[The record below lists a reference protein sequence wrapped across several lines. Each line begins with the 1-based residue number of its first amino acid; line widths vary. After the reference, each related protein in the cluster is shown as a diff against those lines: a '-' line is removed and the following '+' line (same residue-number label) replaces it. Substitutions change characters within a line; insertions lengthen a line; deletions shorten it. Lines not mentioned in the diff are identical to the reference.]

1 MKNTPICSVV
11 MAVYNGEETL
21 KEAIDS
27 ILNQTLKEFEFII
40 VDDASTDK
48 TESIIKSYDDP
59 RIRYVKNH
67 ENKYL
72 GPSLNEGIKIANGK
86 YIVRMDADDISYSN
100 RLMVQYEF
108 MEANP
113 SIGIAGSWADIF
125 GINTGEL
132 IYETNNFEIKLKLLF
147 ECHILHPS
155 IIIRKSL
162 IDNNQLFYDPVLQH
176 SEDYDFFVRAFKL
189 TDFANIDKKLI
200 NYRSTI
206 TSETRET
213 DEFRNKFYN
222 QTKLDLFRMMGVEI
236 NQNELMLFRRIN
248 HQIFSC
254 LSSDIHAVNDLLTKM
269 VNGNN
274 RTLLFETKPFQ
285 SHIAELFENVC
296 RNSNKSALSAFSI
309 YKKSRLR
316 DNSII
321 KTKITL
327 ILFLKIILSIFRK

>member
-1 MKNTPICSVV
+1 MKNKPICSVV

-21 KEAIDS
+21 TEAIDS

-48 TESIIKSYDDP
+48 TELIIKSYDDP
-59 RIRYVKNH
+59 RIRYLKNS

-72 GPSLNEGIKIANGK
+72 GPSLNEGIKIAKGK

-100 RLMVQYEF
+100 RLKVQYEF

-125 GINTGEL
+125 GINSGEL

-162 IDNNQLFYDPVLQH
+162 IDNNELFYDPVLQH
-176 SEDYDFFVRAFKL
+176 SEDYDLFVRAFKL
-189 TDFANIDKKLI
+189 TNFANINQKLI

-213 DEFRNKFYN
+213 DEFRNKFYD
-222 QTKLDLFRMMGVEI
+222 QTKIDLFRMMGVNI
-236 NQNELMLFRRIN
+236 NQSELNLYKSIN
-248 HQIFSC
+248 LQIYNQTPDFVYQTYS
-254 LSSDIHAVNDLLTKM
+254 LLKKM
-269 VNGNN
+269 VESNKK
-274 RTLLFETKPFQ
+274 TLLFEIKPFQ
-285 SHIAELFENVC
+285 DHLSKLFENVC
-296 RNSNKSALSAFSI
+296 RNSNESPLSTFII
-309 YKKSRLR
+309 YKKSKLTTNYIR
-316 DNSII
+316 
-321 KTKITL
+321 KTKILL
-327 ILFLKIILSIFRK
+327 ILLLKISTSIFKK

>member
-21 KEAIDS
+21 TEAIDS

-40 VDDASTDK
+40 VDDASTDN
-48 TESIIKSYDDP
+48 TELIIKSYDDP
-59 RIRYVKNH
+59 RIRYLKNNK
-67 ENKYL
+67 NKYL

-86 YIVRMDADDISYSN
+86 YIVRMDADDISYPN
-100 RLMVQYEF
+100 RLKVQYEF
-108 MEANP
+108 MEAKP

-125 GINTGEL
+125 GIKSGEL

-162 IDNNQLFYDPVLQH
+162 IDNNELCYDPVLQH

-189 TDFANIDKKLI
+189 TKFANINQKLI
-200 NYRSTI
+200 NYRTTI

-222 QTKLDLFRMMGVEI
+222 QTKLDLFRMMDVEI
-236 NQNELMLFRRIN
+236 NQNELMLYKRIN
-248 HQIFSC
+248 HQIYSV
-254 LSSDIHAVNDLLTKM
+254 LPNDIDATNDLLTKM

-274 RTLLFETKPFQ
+274 KTLLFETKPFQ
-285 SHIAELFENVC
+285 DYLAQLFENVC
-296 RNSNKSALSAFSI
+296 RNSNESSLTTFKS
-309 YKKSRLR
+309 YKKSKLR
-316 DNSII
+316 TNYII

-327 ILFLKIILSIFRK
+327 ILFLKIILRIFKK

>member
-1 MKNTPICSVV
+1 MQNKPLCSVV

-21 KEAIDS
+21 TEAIDS

-40 VDDASTDK
+40 VNDASNDE
-48 TESIIKSYDDP
+48 TESIIKSFGDT
-59 RIRYVKNH
+59 RIKYIKNV

-86 YIVRMDADDISYSN
+86 YIVRMDADDISYPN
-100 RLMVQYEF
+100 RLKVQYEF
-108 MEANP
+108 MEANT

-162 IDNNQLFYDPVLQH
+162 IDNNQLLYDPVLQH
-176 SEDYDFFVRAFKL
+176 SEDYDLFVRAFKL
-189 TDFANIDKKLI
+189 TNFANINHKLI

-222 QTKLDLFRMMGVEI
+222 QTKIDLFRMMGVEI
-236 NQNELMLFRRIN
+236 NLHELMLYK
-248 HQIFSC
+248 S
-254 LSSDIHAVNDLLTKM
+254 VNQHIYRDLPKEITATIDLLTKM

-274 RTLLFETKPFQ
+274 KTLLFETKPFQ
-285 SHIAELFENVC
+285 DQ
-296 RNSNKSALSAFSI
+296 FS
-309 YKKSRLR
+309 
-316 DNSII
+316 
-321 KTKITL
+321 
-327 ILFLKIILSIFRK
+327 

>member
-1 MKNTPICSVV
+1 MKKEPLCSVI

-40 VDDASTDK
+40 VDDASTDN
-48 TESIIKSYDDP
+48 TELIIKSYDDP
-59 RIRYVKNH
+59 RIRYRKNN

-100 RLMVQYEF
+100 RLKVQYEF
-108 MEANP
+108 MEAKP

-125 GINTGEL
+125 GIKSGEL

-162 IDNNQLFYDPVLQH
+162 IDNNELFYDSVLQH
-176 SEDYDFFVRAFKL
+176 SEDYDLFVRSFKL
-189 TDFANIDKKLI
+189 TDFANINKKLI

-213 DEFRNKFYN
+213 DGFRNKFYN
-222 QTKLDLFRMMGVEI
+222 QTKIDLFRMMGVTIKMNELELYRNI
-236 NQNELMLFRRIN
+236 NQQNYSELPD
-248 HQIFSC
+248 
-254 LSSDIHAVNDLLTKM
+254 DIIVTIHLLTKM
-269 VNGNN
+269 VDGNN
-274 RTLLFETKPFQ
+274 KTLLFEAKLFQ
-285 SHIAELFENVC
+285 DHLAELFENVC
-296 RNSNKSALSAFSI
+296 RNSKNYSRPVLRA
-309 YKKSRLR
+309 YMKSRLR
-316 DNSII
+316 TNFLI
-321 KTKITL
+321 KTKISL
-327 ILFLKIILSIFRK
+327 ILFVKLILRTFRK

>member
-1 MKNTPICSVV
+1 MKNAPICSVV

-21 KEAIDS
+21 TEAIES
-27 ILNQTLKEFEFII
+27 ILSQTLIEFEFII
-40 VDDASTDK
+40 VDDASTDH
-48 TESIIKSYDDP
+48 TELIIKSYDDP
-59 RIRYVKNH
+59 RIRYVKNNK
-67 ENKYL
+67 NKYL

-86 YIVRMDADDISYSN
+86 YIVRMDADDISYCN
-100 RLMVQYEF
+100 RLMMQYEF

-125 GINTGEL
+125 GLISGEL

-162 IDNNQLFYDPVLQH
+162 IDNNKLFYDPVLQH
-176 SEDYDFFVRAFKL
+176 SEDYDLFVRAFKL
-189 TDFANIDKKLI
+189 TDFANINQKLI

-222 QTKLDLFRMMGVEI
+222 QTKIDLFRMMGVDISLYELALYRNI
-236 NQNELMLFRRIN
+236 NQQKYSELTDEVCQAYDLF
-248 HQIFSC
+248 
-254 LSSDIHAVNDLLTKM
+254 TKM
-269 VNGNN
+269 INGNN
-274 RTLLFETKPFQ
+274 KTMLFEKEPFQ
-285 SHIAELFENVC
+285 DHLAELFENVC
-296 RNSNKSALSAFSI
+296 RNSKKSTISAFSI
-309 YKKSRLR
+309 YKKSEFRT
-316 DNSII
+316 NYVI

-327 ILFLKIILSIFRK
+327 ILFFKIILRIFKK

>member
-1 MKNTPICSVV
+1 MKNKPICSVV

-21 KEAIDS
+21 TEAIDS
-27 ILNQTLKEFEFII
+27 ILIQTLEEFEFII

-48 TESIIKSYDDP
+48 TELIIKSYDDP
-59 RIRYVKNH
+59 RIRYVKNS

-72 GPSLNEGIKIANGK
+72 GPSLNKGIRIAKGK

-100 RLMVQYEF
+100 RLKVQYEF

-125 GINTGEL
+125 GINSGEL
-132 IYETNNFEIKLKLLF
+132 IYETNDFEIKLKLLF

-162 IDNNQLFYDPVLQH
+162 IDNNELFYDPVLQH

-189 TDFANIDKKLI
+189 TNFANINQKLI

-213 DEFRNKFYN
+213 DEFRNKFYD
-222 QTKLDLFRMMGVEI
+222 QTKIDLFRMMGIEI
-236 NQNELMLFRRIN
+236 NLNELLLYKSIN
-248 HQIFSC
+248 QQIYRDLPNEIS
-254 LSSDIHAVNDLLTKM
+254 ATNELLTKM
-269 VNGNN
+269 VNCNN
-274 RTLLFETKPFQ
+274 KTLLFQTKPFQ
-285 SHIAELFENVC
+285 DHLAEIFETVC
-296 RNSNKSALSAFSI
+296 RNSNKSAFSAFRI
-309 YKKSRLR
+309 FKKSKLTTNYIR
-316 DNSII
+316 
-321 KTKITL
+321 KTKIL
-327 ILFLKIILSIFRK
+327 IILFLKIILRIFKK